1 MKENTITLYYK
12 EGSSDKVYT
21 VAVEP
26 KGNLWV
32 VNFAYGR
39 RGAAMT
45 TGSKTQEPVE
55 LQEAI
60 KIMSKTVVEKQSKG
74 YTVDTTGK
82 AFMHVDKTSTG
93 IYPQLLSAVTEEQ
106 VEALLADDDYIM
118 QEKFDGQRR
127 ILQKQHKTI
136 TGINR
141 KGLAVGLPLEVHQDL
156 AVRTEFINLLLDG
169 EQIDDTV
176 YVFDIIEPN
185 KGFKQR
191 YDILKNMIDSS
202 KFKQI
207 KLVKAVSGYVPKSKL
222 YKELLKAGREGVVFK
237 HKNSI
242 YTPGKPKSE
251 HAQFKYKFY
260 ETASFIVNKV
270 NTQRSVEL
278 KLYTDNTM
286 QQYVLVGNVTIPVNA
301 KIPSVGAVIE
311 VRYLYA
317 YIGGSVYQPVYLG
330 ERGDIDF
337 EECLISQLKYKPA

>member
-39 RGAAMT
+39 RGAVMT

-82 AFMHVDKTSTG
+82 AFMHVDKAATG
-93 IYPQLLSAVTEEQ
+93 IHPQLLIPISEE
-106 VEALLADDDYIM
+106 EAELLLADDDFLL
-118 QEKFDGQRR
+118 QEKHDGQRR
-127 ILQKQHKTI
+127 MVQKRGKQI

-141 KGLAVGLPLEVHQDL
+141 KSLAVGLPLEVHQDL
-156 AVRTEFINLLLDG
+156 AVRTEFENLLMDG
-169 EQIDDTV
+169 ELVGDTL
-176 YVFDIIEPN
+176 YVFDLIESKMNFAQRYKVLQNIIEN
-185 KGFKQR
+185 SRFK
-191 YDILKNMIDSS
+191 D
-202 KFKQI
+202 I
-207 KLVKAVSGYVPKSKL
+207 KLVKAASGYVPKKKL
-222 YKELLKAGREGVVFK
+222 YNELLKANREGVVFK
-237 HKNSI
+237 NKNSL
-242 YTPGKPKSE
+242 YVPGKAKSE
-251 HAQFKYKFY
+251 NAQYKYKFY

-270 NTQRSVEL
+270 NDQRSVEL
-278 KLYTDNTM
+278 KLYTGEAAA
-286 QQYVLVGNVTIPVNA
+286 QYVLVGNVTIPPNF
-301 KIPSVGAVIE
+301 KIPPVGAVIE

-330 ERGDIDF
+330 ERGDIDQN
-337 EECLISQLKYKPA
+337 ECLISQLKYKPV